1 MIVTV
6 HNLAEATKQ
15 DVFDTIARHLLT
27 QREPSASE
35 DGTSCLYF
43 GPDGKRCAAG
53 CLLTEPLGKL
63 NDEPWGRLVDA
74 GVVPGAHRELIED
87 LQSIHDDAT
96 CRDRLSLPPMVK
108 WPLRLRSLAGELGLS
123 DSVVAE
129 MEGAA

>member
-1 MIVTV
+1 MTVTV
-6 HNLAEATKQ
+6 HNLDEATEQ
-15 DVFDTIARHLLT
+15 EVFDTVARHLLT

-63 NDEPWGRLVDA
+63 NDERWGLLVDA
-74 GVVPGAHRELIED
+74 GVVPGAHRELID
-87 LQSIHDDAT
+87 RLQTIHDDAT
-96 CRDRLSLPPMVK
+96 CCDSLPPMVK

>member
-1 MIVTV
+1 MTVTV
-6 HNLAEATKQ
+6 HNLDEATEQ
-15 DVFDTIARHLLT
+15 DVFDAIARHLLT

-74 GVVPGAHRELIED
+74 GVAPPHHRALID
-87 LQSIHDDAT
+87 RLQTIHDDAT
-96 CRDRLSLPPMVK
+96 CRLTLPLMVQ
-108 WPLRLRSLAGELGLS
+108 WPLRLRALAEELGLS

>member
-1 MIVTV
+1 MIVNV

-35 DGTSCLYF
+35 DGETCLYF

-53 CLLTEPLGKL
+53 CLLTEPVGSKL

-74 GVVPGAHRELIED
+74 GVASPHHRALIER

-96 CRDRLSLPPMVK
+96 CRLTLPLMVQ
-108 WPLRLRSLAGELGLS
+108 WPLRLRALAGELGLS
-123 DSVVAE
+123 DSVIAE

>member
-1 MIVTV
+1 MTVTV
-6 HNLAEATKQ
+6 HNLHEATEQ

-35 DGTSCLYF
+35 DGETCLYF

-63 NDEPWGRLVDA
+63 NDEPWGRLIDA
-74 GVVPGAHRELIED
+74 GVVPGAHRELID
-87 LQSIHDDAT
+87 KLQTIHDDAT
-96 CRDRLSLPPMVK
+96 CCHSLPPMVL
-108 WPLRLRSLAGELGLS
+108 WPLRLRSLAEELGLS